1 MCCEVKAE
9 KVGTVHALAI
19 IYVTNNSI
27 SKLSYFSIPSTHRC
41 GLAALGWCNMLK
53 YKVNN
58 ANPIGTGGEGKV
70 LEVTKVGHGEGEVLV
85 MKQRMC
91 FSLEDA
97 NLALSEVK

>member
-1 MCCEVKAE
+1 
-9 KVGTVHALAI
+9 
-19 IYVTNNSI
+19 
-27 SKLSYFSIPSTHRC
+27 
-41 GLAALGWCNMLK
+41 MLK